1 MDWRNRRETGP
12 SYLVT
17 IDGGHPPPAISK
29 EERTMEK
36 AKKICELKL
45 NETEAVVGG
54 ASATMPL
61 PPKPS
66 DNSRLPRRS

>member
-1 MDWRNRRETGP
+1 
-12 SYLVT
+12 
-17 IDGGHPPPAISK
+17 
-29 EERTMEK
+29 MEK

-54 ASATMPL
+54 AGTVSL

-66 DNSRLPRRS
+66 DNTSNPRPGTASRH